1 MRTWL
6 LTLQSPDATLGSV
19 ETGETQFVVGTETAP
34 DVYAVTGAGVAA
46 RHAWV
51 WIGEAGLQ
59 VEPLGGDTF
68 VNGHAISERVQVD
81 YPASVQVGEVT
92 LAVEMQT
99 SRVAEAASLAETIPV
114 ARVEPSKPARPV
126 YDIAITIPTKV
137 AKTAKPQAPV
147 EDPSLAETIPATKS
161 GVPGSVAKAA
171 TTPDLDKASAMS
183 DYRLVKEIARGG
195 MGQIHLGDDPQLER
209 QVAVKV
215 STLAYGGED
224 PRFAKEA
231 KVLAQLAHPNIVP
244 IYTRGTDAQGRQ
256 FSA

>member
-1 MRTWL
+1 MHWEVREELGRLQSGKGFVRRALEGESNSVLHFTRLHAFGYPFGVRVFYASGRLACAERAGTRERVMRTWL

-99 SRVAEAASLAETIPV
+99 ARVAEAASLAETIPK

-183 DYRLVKEIARGG
+183 DYPELR
-195 MGQIHLGDDPQLER
+195 
-209 QVAVKV
+209 
-215 STLAYGGED
+215 
-224 PRFAKEA
+224 
-231 KVLAQLAHPNIVP
+231 N
-244 IYTRGTDAQGRQ
+244 
-256 FSA
+256 